1 LPQLIDCTTKRA
13 FVLASAQGQFDRL
26 SSTLFVAVLAH
37 GIVILG
43 VTFAPGPVE
52 APNETSTLNVTL
64 LVDTETLQ
72 ADSEDA
78 EMLSSRNQAGGGND
92 DSPRPTRTLT
102 AENPLNQLGEPLGV
116 DTRKAEALA
125 AAKPVEQLVTRSE
138 SERQVEAV
146 PDTTDTPAP
155 VPMTAAALLQQSAP
169 ATLAAEVDL
178 EASTASNDRSDI
190 DSPSTRESAQA
201 AYIVGWRQRVERIGT
216 ANFPRDFLAS
226 SAATTQPVVRV
237 TISADGR
244 LDNAVLTRS
253 SGDPNLDQATMTIL
267 DLAGPFDPLPEA
279 ILAEASV
286 VQFEYEWYFTTG
298 EQAASRVR

>member
-1 LPQLIDCTTKRA
+1 M
-13 FVLASAQGQFDRL
+13 ASAQGQFDRL

-43 VTFAPGPVE
+43 VTFAPGPVNE
-52 APNETSTLNVTL
+52 PNEVSTLNVTL
-64 LVDTETLQ
+64 LVDSQTAE
-72 ADSEDA
+72 AEMRHA

-102 AENPLNQLGEPLGV
+102 AENTVNQQGEPLGV
-116 DTRKAEALA
+116 DTRTAEALA
-125 AAKPVEQLVTRSE
+125 AATPVDQLVTRGPST
-138 SERQVEAV
+138 RQIEAV

-155 VPMTAAALLQQSAP
+155 VPMTAAALLQQSAT

-178 EASTASNDRSDI
+178 EASTASNDDSDI
-190 DSPSTRESAQA
+190 DSPSTRESAKA

-216 ANFPRDFLAS
+216 ANFPRDFLARGS
-226 SAATTQPVVRV
+226 ATTQPVVQV
-237 TISADGR
+237 TINADGR

-253 SGDPNLDQATMTIL
+253 SGDANLDQATLTIL
-267 DLAGPFDPLPEA
+267 DLAGPFDPLPDA

>member
-1 LPQLIDCTTKRA
+1 LHAKKGII
-13 FVLASAQGQFDRL
+13 LANAQGQFDRL

-43 VTFAPGPVE
+43 VTFAPGPASEPSEV
-52 APNETSTLNVTL
+52 STLNVTL
-64 LVDTETLQ
+64 LVDTDSAET
-72 ADSEDA
+72 AARDA
-78 EMLSSRNQAGGGND
+78 EMLASQNQAGGGND

-102 AENPLNQLGEPLGV
+102 AENPLNQQGEPLGV
-116 DTRKAEALA
+116 DTRTAEALA
-125 AAKPVEQLVTRSE
+125 AAAPVDQLVTRGE
-138 SERQVEAV
+138 SNRQIEAV

-155 VPMTAAALLQQSAP
+155 VPMTAAALLQQSAT

-178 EASTASNDRSDI
+178 EASTASNDDSDI

-216 ANFPRDFLAS
+216 ANFPRDFLARG
-226 SAATTQPVVRV
+226 AATTQPVVQV

-244 LDNAVLTRS
+244 LNNAVLTRS
-253 SGDPNLDQATMTIL
+253 SGDANLDQATLTIL
-267 DLAGPFDPLPEA
+267 DLAGPFEPLPDA

-286 VQFEYEWYFTTG
+286 VQFEYEWYFTTS

>member
-1 LPQLIDCTTKRA
+1 M
-13 FVLASAQGQFDRL
+13 ASAQGQFDRL

-43 VTFAPGPVE
+43 VTFAPGP
-52 APNETSTLNVTL
+52 ANEPSESSTLNVTL
-64 LVDTETLQ
+64 LVDTETLE
-72 ADSEDA
+72 ADARDA

-92 DSPRPTRTLT
+92 DSSRPTRTLT
-102 AENPLNQLGEPLGV
+102 SENALNQQGEPLGV
-116 DTRKAEALA
+116 DTRTAEALA
-125 AAKPVEQLVTRSE
+125 AAMPVDQLVTRGPST
-138 SERQVEAV
+138 RQIEAV

-155 VPMTAAALLQQSAP
+155 VPMTAAALLQQSAT

-178 EASTASNDRSDI
+178 EASTASNDESDI
-190 DSPSTRESAQA
+190 DSPSTRESAKA

-216 ANFPRDFLAS
+216 ANFPLDFLS
-226 SAATTQPVVRV
+226 SGAATTQPVVQV
-237 TISADGR
+237 TINADGR

-253 SGDPNLDQATMTIL
+253 SGDANLDQATLTIL
-267 DLAGPFDPLPEA
+267 DLAGPFDPLPDA